1 MNSKNHLFWLVEII
15 NNLEDGSNSNDPIF
29 VIKEIFRRF
38 CVLLFLNM
46 INQTHL

>member
-15 NNLEDGSNSNDPIF
+15 ILEDGSNSNPIF
-29 VIKEIFRRF
+29 VIKETFRRF

-46 INQTHL
+46 IDQTHL

>member
-15 NNLEDGSNSNDPIF
+15 NLEDGSNSNDPIF

-46 INQTHL
+46 IDQTHL

>member
-15 NNLEDGSNSNDPIF
+15 NLEDGSHSNDPIF